1 MDIGQQTLRS
11 YYRGLLSSE
20 DSRIDRVSIICV
32 MHTVGNSPQFVWA
45 LSQIGNVKYILA
57 KSSSYSSP
65 ESTLIQET
73 MGIPVDKAD
82 RSRTEPPGAATSIV
96 NKYIGPDSD
105 FLIADVGGYFATS
118 VMDLHSTFDSRFCGV
133 LEGTENGHKRYL
145 QTGPLPVPVVSVAR
159 SPLKDPEDYLV
170 GAGVVFSV
178 EAILREMTLLPQGR
192 RSCVIGFGKIGVGV
206 ADALRGRGIPTAVC
220 ESNPI
225 RRAVAAARGY
235 AVYSN
240 LELALTKHDLI
251 ISATGGGALTTDSMM
266 AVPPGTIVASVTS
279 ADDEFRFADILSKF
293 SSSEVIP
300 GLTEYR
306 SRERN
311 ERNFFLVNNGNSANF
326 LHGAVEGPAL
336 ELINGEKISVV
347 SGLARRQFEAA
358 VTVQEL
364 AFKERKRIAD
374 VWSSHFVTED

>member
-1 MDIGQQTLRS
+1 
-11 YYRGLLSSE
+11 
-20 DSRIDRVSIICV
+20 
-32 MHTVGNSPQFVWA
+32 
-45 LSQIGNVKYILA
+45 
-57 KSSSYSSP
+57 
-65 ESTLIQET
+65 
-73 MGIPVDKAD
+73 
-82 RSRTEPPGAATSIV
+82 
-96 NKYIGPDSD
+96 
-105 FLIADVGGYFATS
+105 
-118 VMDLHSTFDSRFCGV
+118 
-133 LEGTENGHKRYL
+133 
-145 QTGPLPVPVVSVAR
+145 
-159 SPLKDPEDYLV
+159 
-170 GAGVVFSV
+170 
-178 EAILREMTLLPQGR
+178 
-192 RSCVIGFGKIGVGV
+192 
-206 ADALRGRGIPTAVC
+206 
-220 ESNPI
+220 
-225 RRAVAAARGY
+225 
-235 AVYSN
+235 
-240 LELALTKHDLI
+240 
-251 ISATGGGALTTDSMM
+251 M